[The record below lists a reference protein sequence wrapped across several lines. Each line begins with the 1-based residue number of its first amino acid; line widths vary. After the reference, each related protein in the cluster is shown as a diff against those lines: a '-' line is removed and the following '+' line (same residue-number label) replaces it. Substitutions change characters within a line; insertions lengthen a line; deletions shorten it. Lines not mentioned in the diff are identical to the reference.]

1 MEERHSRFGEWGR
14 LLGMFR
20 RRAKLPSRCL
30 GDLTDVFSETMAGT
44 FKEKP
49 ERQDK
54 WLSLLESR
62 VAGSGFFVGDDL
74 TVADFYAYFVFL
86 WLGAKEVTYLTFP
99 GLTK

>member
-1 MEERHSRFGEWGR
+1 
-14 LLGMFR
+14 MFR

-74 TVADFYAYFVFL
+74 TVTDFYACFVFL